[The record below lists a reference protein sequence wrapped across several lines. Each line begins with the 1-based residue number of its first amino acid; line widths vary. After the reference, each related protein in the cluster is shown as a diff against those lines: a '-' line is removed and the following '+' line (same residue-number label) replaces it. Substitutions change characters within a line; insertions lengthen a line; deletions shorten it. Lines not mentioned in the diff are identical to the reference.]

1 MKLFRNVHLLDRN
14 TYKLSFQGIQDFV
27 HMYVLVAIY
36 IVDSRSPL
44 L

>member
-1 MKLFRNVHLLDRN
+1 MKLFRNAHLLDRN
-14 TYKLSFQGIQDFV
+14 TYTWSFQGIQDFV
-27 HMYVLVAIY
+27 HKYVFVAIY